1 MRSDAAYPSEGSIE
15 SLESCYH
22 VPELLGPPMV
32 RGQNGY
38 THAASYVRNP
48 HGRQPNDWMNESRA
62 WQVAVLW
69 MSVVDDPFIHNV
81 PEVCSRR
88 VRMGA

>member
-1 MRSDAAYPSEGSIE
+1 
-15 SLESCYH
+15 
-22 VPELLGPPMV
+22 
-32 RGQNGY
+32 
-38 THAASYVRNP
+38 
-48 HGRQPNDWMNESRA
+48 MNKSRA